1 MRLVPLVVV
10 SLVALPFATAKPLPA
25 GSKLELKKG
34 RPMISS
40 GGVTVPFADDTLADW
55 DTATAELSEDGANVI
70 VSGTRCKKKIAGDAA
85 KQTIP
90 LARIEA
96 KLENAAGEALLAKK
110 KWTDA
115 AARFNAAIGK
125 DPLVAH
131 YAANLL
137 VAQVKGGKLDDADR
151 TLATAGK
158 RHIAWFAW
166 RLEVDPALAAL
177 KKRPSAKAIAAPTP
191 GKARGPTLADAFAYS
206 PLGMVATR
214 TASGEGGSGAEL
226 PMEVSFTEIA
236 TGREVLRL
244 SMAKGAPA
252 ALIDRLLVTLG
263 FTFEGMF
270 ADTRQGKSHSTTDG
284 RALLVSNG
292 QITFKKGP
300 VTKPVTITNV
310 VGVGFLPVGAAIMTR
325 YEHVFR
331 CDDKSYRTELR
342 AMPDP

>member
-1 MRLVPLVVV
+1 MRLVTLVVA
-10 SLVALPFATAKPLPA
+10 SLAALPLAAAKPLPA
-25 GSKLELKKG
+25 GIKLELKKG
-34 RPMISS
+34 RPMLTS
-40 GGVTVPFADDTLADW
+40 GGATVPFADDTLADW
-55 DTATAELSEDGANVI
+55 DTATAELSEDGADVT
-70 VSGTRCKKKIAGDAA
+70 VSGTRCKKKLAGDAA
-85 KQTIP
+85 KQKIP
-90 LARIEA
+90 LARLEA

-110 KWTDA
+110 KWADATARFDA
-115 AARFNAAIGK
+115 AIRK

-137 VAQVKGGKLDDADR
+137 LAQVKAGKLDDADK

-166 RLEVDPALAAL
+166 RLEVDPALAKL
-177 KKRPSAKAIAAPTP
+177 KARPSAKAIAAPTP

-206 PLGMVATR
+206 PLGMTATR

-284 RALLVSNG
+284 RALLVRDG
-292 QITFKKGP
+292 TITFQKGA

-310 VGVGFLPVGAAIMTR
+310 VGVGFIPGGAVFLTR

-342 AMPDP
+342 AMPNP

>member
-1 MRLVPLVVV
+1 MRCVIFLVA
-10 SLVALPFATAKPLPA
+10 SLVAHPLAVAKPLPA
-25 GSKLELKKG
+25 GVKLELKKG
-34 RPMISS
+34 RPMLTS
-40 GGVTVPFADDTLADW
+40 GGATVPFADDTLADW
-55 DTATAELSEDGANVI
+55 DTVAAELSEDGADVV
-70 VSGTRCKKKIAGDAA
+70 VSGTRCKKKIAGESA
-85 KQTIP
+85 KQRIP
-90 LARIEA
+90 LARLEA

-110 KWTDA
+110 KWADA
-115 AARFNAAIGK
+115 ATRFSKAIGK

-137 VAQVKGGKLDDADR
+137 LAQVKAGKLDAADQ

-166 RLEVDPALAAL
+166 RLEVDPALAKL
-177 KKRPSAKAIAAPTP
+177 KTRPSAKAIAAPVP

-284 RALLVSNG
+284 RALLISDG
-292 QITFKKGP
+292 KLTFQKGA
-300 VTKPVTITNV
+300 VKKPVTLSNV
-310 VGVGFLPVGAAIMTR
+310 VGVGFTPGAAVFMTR

-331 CDDKSYRTELR
+331 CDDKSYRSELR